1 VYIIFGV
8 TTLAAERKALLFTV
22 GGVRLALRLS
32 QVREILEVGA
42 GGGDVVARGETY
54 PVAFLSTVLGLHGGD
69 APYAL
74 LTEAPPRA
82 ALRVERVHGIIDLID
97 AEVFQIPARTRL
109 PQPAPFSGAIVA
121 RGELSLE
128 LAAPAIGWEPLPP
141 AIDAGDPPTDAGTTG
156 ERELVFQRGGRSYG
170 VPMSNL
176 VRIIENPKIAPV
188 PLAPAS
194 HLGLLYHGRTLHP
207 VVDLAVLHGDLPTVD
222 AARGVILDAGG
233 AEVALA
239 ADRIDRVGAAPAGD
253 DVIRPVWDTLLGG

>member
-8 TTLAAERKALLFTV
+8 TTLAAERKALLFSV

-42 GGGDVVARGETY
+42 AGGDVVARGESY

-74 LTEAPPRA
+74 LTEAAPRA
-82 ALRVERVHGIIDLID
+82 ALRVERVHGIVDLLE

-109 PQPAPFSGAIVA
+109 PQPAPFAGAVVA

-141 AIDAGDPPTDAGTTG
+141 AADSGEPPMDAGPTG
-156 ERELVFQRGGRSYG
+156 ERELVFTRGGRRYG

-176 VRIIENPKIAPV
+176 VRIIEQPRVAPV
-188 PLAPAS
+188 PLTPPS
-194 HLGLLYHGRTLHP
+194 HLGLLYLARTLHP
-207 VVDLAVLHGDLPTVD
+207 VVDIAVLHGDLPVPD
-222 AARGVILDAGG
+222 AARAVILDAGG
-233 AEVALA
+233 AEVALV
-239 ADRIDRVGAAPAGD
+239 ADRIERVGAAPSGD
-253 DVIRPVWDTLLGG
+253 DVLRPVWDTLLGG